1 VPSTACWR
9 LLGAAAGVEVRWRND
24 FDWAGLRITAAAVER
39 IAARPWRMGE
49 ADYTAALA
57 TGGSEPL
64 RGAPAPS
71 PWEPGLAAA
80 LTRAGRSVMEERLVS
95 VLLDDLAT
103 R

>member
-1 VPSTACWR
+1 VS
-9 LLGAAAGVEVRWRND
+9 WRND
-24 FDWAGLRITAAAVER
+24 FDWAGLRITAAAVGR
-39 IAARPWRMGE
+39 IAAQPWRMRE

-71 PWEPGLAAA
+71 PQEPGLAAA
-80 LTRAGRSVMEERLVS
+80 LTEAGRSVMEERLVND
-95 VLLDDLAT
+95 LLDDLAA